1 VTGIADTLT
10 DVGNG
15 QRFAHDHHEKVR
27 WLVDEQEWRISDGIH
42 WRAYKTDERAMEVAK
57 ATAATIYQEAAEGDS
72 DEDRKKIGAWART
85 SQNTPR
91 LQAMIKMAKSERDLW
106 ASVDDFDRDPYLL
119 NFTNCT
125 VDLRTGSWKQHDP
138 RDMISRLVPHAYN
151 PSAEAPMWERL
162 IARCTQ
168 CDATGGTANF
178 LKRAL
183 GYTLVGGNP
192 QQKFFLFVGPKRT
205 GKSKVLEISARA
217 LGSDY
222 AAVSQPKLIT
232 RSRWNTHHD
241 SETWSIRGK
250 RYVVISETDA
260 GMDLDEAVVKN
271 LTGASVIAMRGLHR
285 ANEVQAPMT
294 WTLIVG
300 TNEEPNIEKW
310 DDAIGRRIVKIPSG
324 PSLVPSEVDFDLESK
339 IINGEVEGVLAW
351 LVAGAVEWHWSL
363 ITYGDGLWMP
373 PAVAKATSDFE
384 NDNDH
389 VAQFVKACID
399 FGVGCSVRL
408 ADVNKAYQQHRGKGP
423 DALKSRAL
431 YSRIIDY
438 CQANGYPVTKDQ
450 RNFYGLELAAEISP
464 AQQRWAAGNV

>member
-1 VTGIADTLT
+1 VITIADTLN
-10 DVGNG
+10 DRCNG
-15 QRFAHDHHEKVR
+15 QRFARDHHERAR
-27 WLVDEQEWRISDGIH
+27 WLIDEQEWRIWDDTH
-42 WRAYKTDERAMEVAK
+42 WRAYKTDERAMELAK
-57 ATAATIYQEAAEGDS
+57 ATVATIYQEAAESDS

-85 SQNTPR
+85 SQNTAR

-119 NFTNCT
+119 NFTNAT
-125 VDLRTGSWKQHDP
+125 VDLRTGGWKQHDP
-138 RDMISRLVPHAYN
+138 RDMISCVVPYAYN
-151 PSAEAPMWERL
+151 PYAQAPLWQRL
-162 IARCTQ
+162 IYRCTQ
-168 CDATGGTANF
+168 CGETGGTAEF

-183 GYTLVGGNP
+183 GYMLMGSNP

-205 GKSKVLEISARA
+205 GKSKALEISARA

-250 RYVVISETDA
+250 RLVAISETDA
-260 GMDLDEAVVKN
+260 GMDLDEAIVKN

-285 ANEVQAPMT
+285 AKEIQAPVT
-294 WTLIVG
+294 WTLMVG
-300 TNEEPNIEKW
+300 TNEEPNVEKW

-324 PSLVPSEVDFDLESK
+324 PSLDPSEVDFDLESK

-351 LVAGAVEWHWSL
+351 LVAGAVEWHRMR
-363 ITYGDGLWMP
+363 IAYGDGLWMP

-389 VAQFVKACID
+389 VAEFVKACID
-399 FGVGCSVRL
+399 FGESSSVRL
-408 ADVNKAYQQHRGKGP
+408 ADVNRAYQQYRGKGP

-438 CQANGYPVTKDQ
+438 CQANGYPVTKDH
-450 RNFYGLELAAEISP
+450 RMFYGLELAA
-464 AQQRWAAGNV
+464 QKWGAGNV